1 MGYPTCVPDLLYL
14 NSLNI
19 IVPNDAVRSSLVSL
33 VLKALP
39 TVEQLVPGITY
50 PTSSKNFYVHPDGIF
65 GWATHDHPRP
75 SGQEER
81 ESRFVIR
88 NIRPTLFVYLMNTH
102 HKIAVDPLKM
112 VERLISVSL
121 KHRSDVPD
129 SCKSKG
135 GLYTS
140 EISSLRIMTDEVKL
154 TRFIRGEWL
163 GSFRLDR
170 LSLYDFMPVSHL
182 WFDYLSSSRDTLTA
196 FRNFIRFLTWLFG
209 DNWLNSFSDDIA
221 KWESLDP
228 WCQCEPWILHLSL
241 DKAISS
247 WITDC
252 NVDASVFRYTSVETS
267 WLLLEY
273 YLDIF
278 LAEDKLSQLEKSYN
292 RTLSAEVV
300 FPNSHCKV
308 PVGIP
313 SIRCAPKF
321 GSSQPN
327 TVSVPKTIESS
338 NSSAILPKKDLPM
351 VNSSTEDRSDR
362 SAKDRRGLTLGSQTR
377 RY

>member
-1 MGYPTCVPDLLYL
+1 
-14 NSLNI
+14 
-19 IVPNDAVRSSLVSL
+19 
-33 VLKALP
+33 
-39 TVEQLVPGITY
+39 
-50 PTSSKNFYVHPDGIF
+50 
-65 GWATHDHPRP
+65 
-75 SGQEER
+75 
-81 ESRFVIR
+81 
-88 NIRPTLFVYLMNTH
+88 
-102 HKIAVDPLKM
+102 
-112 VERLISVSL
+112 
-121 KHRSDVPD
+121 
-129 SCKSKG
+129 
-135 GLYTS
+135 
-140 EISSLRIMTDEVKL
+140 
-154 TRFIRGEWL
+154 
-163 GSFRLDR
+163 
-170 LSLYDFMPVSHL
+170 MPVSHL

-209 DNWLNSFSDDIA
+209 DHWLNSFSDDIA

-351 VNSSTEDRSDR
+351 VNSSTEDRSDKSVKRPQGFDIGKSDAKVLKTAGTKYCHANLAHVFGLEIGSEYGGACKDPQSAISCPCGVHSTKKGLPSVSGVIQSIEDIKSKR
-362 SAKDRRGLTLGSQTR
+362 SMHCSELLEALKNLASRLTGWEEIVQRFFTCIVR
-377 RY
+377 